1 MSNEKVLASV
11 MGKVITQADV
21 EEFIDNLVQRGE
33 NYRNPQG
40 YAIIL
45 DELIN
50 QKLLLLDASR
60 NFYEADPVFKAEL
73 NKAKESLLVSFA
85 IQKAVEK
92 VTVTD
97 AEAKTYYDSNKD
109 QFVTGVTVN
118 ASHILVDNEDSA
130 KDILA
135 KLQNNEISFEDA
147 AKQFSKCPSAE
158 RGGNLGDFG
167 KGQMVPEFDEACFS
181 MEVGELKGPVKTDF
195 GYHVIKLN
203 AKNESKTIAFE
214 EIKQQIKERLLAEKQ
229 QAAYKSKINQLKI
242 LYQVDK
248 F

>member
-1 MSNEKVLASV
+1 M
-11 MGKVITQADV
+11 
-21 EEFIDNLVQRGE
+21 
-33 NYRNPQG
+33 
-40 YAIIL
+40 
-45 DELIN
+45 
-50 QKLLLLDASR
+50 
-60 NFYEADPVFKAEL
+60 
-73 NKAKESLLVSFA
+73 
-85 IQKAVEK
+85 
-92 VTVTD
+92 
-97 AEAKTYYDSNKD
+97 EAKTYYDSNKD